1 MEPQAEYK
9 VKERQFHGDYFS
21 PRQGKRP
28 DQYSAS
34 AIIFFCSCALIT
46 IIIFIAGLIKIAGWL
61 TLLIKSL

>member
-34 AIIFFCSCALIT
+34 AIIFFCSCA
-46 IIIFIAGLIKIAGWL
+46 FY
-61 TLLIKSL
+61 